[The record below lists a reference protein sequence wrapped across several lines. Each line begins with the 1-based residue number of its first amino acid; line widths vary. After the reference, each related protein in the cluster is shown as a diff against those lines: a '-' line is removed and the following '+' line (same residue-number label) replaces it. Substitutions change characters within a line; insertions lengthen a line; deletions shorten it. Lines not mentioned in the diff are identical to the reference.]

1 MVEPK
6 PDIGVT
12 GLGQVAISVKDVE
25 RATAFYRDVVGLPLL
40 FTAPPGLAFL
50 QCGGVRVML
59 AQPEKE
65 GEAKSASVLYFSV
78 PDIQASFQKMTA
90 LGAKFEDK
98 PHMIAK
104 MPTHDL
110 WMVFFRDTEDNLMG
124 MMSEVATA

>member
-1 MVEPK
+1 M
-6 PDIGVT
+6 PDANPEVGIT

-25 RATAFYRDVVGLPLL
+25 RATRFYRDVVGLPLL

-59 AQPEKE
+59 AQPEKN

-78 PDIQASFQKMTA
+78 PDIHAAYQRMKQR
-90 LGAKFEDK
+90 GAQFEDE

-124 MMSEVATA
+124 MMSEVST

>member
-1 MVEPK
+1 MAEAGA
-6 PDIGVT
+6 GVGIT

-59 AQPEKE
+59 ARPEKDDQTQ
-65 GEAKSASVLYFSV
+65 GASVLYFSV
-78 PDIQASFQKMTA
+78 PDIQASYQRMKQ
-90 LGAKFEDK
+90 LGARFEDE

>member
-1 MVEPK
+1 MAEAK
-6 PDIGVT
+6 PSAGIT

-59 AQPEKE
+59 ARPEK
-65 GEAKSASVLYFSV
+65 GSEAQGASVLYFSV
-78 PDIQASFQKMTA
+78 PDIHGSYQRMKE
-90 LGAKFEDK
+90 LGARFEDE

>member
-1 MVEPK
+1 MAEARPEV
-6 PDIGVT
+6 GVT

-25 RATAFYRDVVGLPLL
+25 RATRFYRDVVGLPLL

-65 GEAKSASVLYFSV
+65 SEAKSASVLYFSV
-78 PDIQASFQKMTA
+78 PDIQAAYKRMKER
-90 LGAKFEDK
+90 GAVFEGE

-124 MMSEVATA
+124 MMSEVTHA

>member
-1 MVEPK
+1 MAEAK
-6 PDIGVT
+6 PSVGIT

-59 AQPEKE
+59 ARPEKE
-65 GEAKSASVLYFSV
+65 SEAQGASVLYFSV
-78 PDIQASFQKMTA
+78 PDIQASYQRMKE
-90 LGAKFEDK
+90 LGAKFEDE

>member
-1 MVEPK
+1 MAEAGANV
-6 PDIGVT
+6 GVT
-12 GLGQVAISVKDVE
+12 GLGQVAITVKDVE
-25 RATAFYRDVVGLPLL
+25 RATRFYRDVVGLPLL

-65 GEAKSASVLYFSV
+65 GEVKNASVLYFSV
-78 PDIQASFQKMTA
+78 PDIHAAYKRMKER
-90 LGAKFEDK
+90 GAHFEGD

-124 MMSEVATA
+124 MMSEVAPA

>member
-1 MVEPK
+1 
-6 PDIGVT
+6 
-12 GLGQVAISVKDVE
+12 
-25 RATAFYRDVVGLPLL
+25 
-40 FTAPPGLAFL
+40 
-50 QCGGVRVML
+50 ML

-78 PDIQASFQKMTA
+78 PDIQAAYKRMKER
-90 LGAKFEDK
+90 GAVFEGE

-124 MMSEVATA
+124 MMSEVAPA